1 MDLDAMKD
9 AAVDFLPDPATTGG
23 MKLFADLGLG
33 S

>member
-9 AAVDFLPDPATTGG
+9 AAMDFLPDPATSDG
-23 MKLFADLGLG
+23 MKYFADLGLG